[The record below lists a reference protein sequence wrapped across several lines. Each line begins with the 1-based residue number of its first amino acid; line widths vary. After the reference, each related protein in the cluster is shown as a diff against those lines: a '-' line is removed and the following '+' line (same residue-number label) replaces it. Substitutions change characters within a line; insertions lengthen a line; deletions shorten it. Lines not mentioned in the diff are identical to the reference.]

1 MLIKLNKNQGFTL
14 VELMIAVAIVGILAA
29 IALPGYQE
37 SVMKSHRADAEADL
51 MSLANAM
58 ERHFTEV
65 GTYCNAGGAG
75 GADSCGDGGANDTGS
90 PSVFQATSPSQGGTA
105 AYNLSITGATATTF
119 ALSATPTGAQ
129 TGDRCGT
136 LTLTNTGV
144 RGISGTAT
152 LNECW
157 KS

>member
-1 MLIKLNKNQGFTL
+1 MKQHQGFTL
-14 VELMIAVAIVGILAA
+14 IELMVAVAVVGILAA

-37 SVMKSHRADAEADL
+37 SVQKSRRAEAEADL
-51 MSLANAM
+51 LGLANAM

-65 GTYCNAGGAG
+65 GTYCDAGGTGGADTCGGAG
-75 GADSCGDGGANDTGS
+75 NDNGA
-90 PSVFQATSPSQGGTA
+90 PSVFATTSPSQGGVA
-105 AYNLSITGATATTF
+105 AYNLTITSATASTF
-119 ALSATPTGAQ
+119 ALSAAPTGAQ

-144 RGISGTAT
+144 RGAA
-152 LNECW
+152 LNDCW